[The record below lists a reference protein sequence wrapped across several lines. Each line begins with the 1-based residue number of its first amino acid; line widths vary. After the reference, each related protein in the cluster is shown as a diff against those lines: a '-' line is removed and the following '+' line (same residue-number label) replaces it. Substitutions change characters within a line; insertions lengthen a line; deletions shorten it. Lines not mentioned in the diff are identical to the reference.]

1 SRSQGGATTVGLAAA
16 RHSATAGVAAA
27 RGESILAALQ
37 AGCCRWHQPAHPPCL
52 ATPFTALGDA
62 DPLPLRAGS
71 GHRQPHPNSRRS
83 GFGSCHGEPR
93 GASIAKYLLLPPPS
107 PHRPDAAALE
117 AERRR
122 RRARRRQRRRGGR
135 PRAGTS
141 LATSNPARHGTS
153 PEPATS
159 SGIEYGR
166 QRSKGCSRASR
177 LPLSSRAHCF
187 HFLLSP
193 SPLLD
198 HVFLAVA
205 RLAVLWRLQSAPT
218 PTTAGAHN
226 SRSTAAVAAAAA
238 TAYGLHLKPTLS
250 SRWRYVRWESGPSCL
265 HVRRNRRRGCG
276 DVAQHA

>member
-1 SRSQGGATTVGLAAA
+1 QRAAA
-16 RHSATAGVAAA
+16 GGISRPIRHVSPHPSRRWETPTRCRCAPDPVTGSRIRTRDEVDLGAATA
-27 RGESILAALQ
+27 S
-37 AGCCRWHQPAHPPCL
+37 
-52 ATPFTALGDA
+52 
-62 DPLPLRAGS
+62 RAGPPS
-71 GHRQPHPNSRRS
+71 RNISSSPHPHHTDRPRRRS
-83 GFGSCHGEPR
+83 
-93 GASIAKYLLLPPPS
+93 
-107 PHRPDAAALE
+107 
-117 AERRR
+117 
-122 RRARRRQRRRGGR
+122 RRRQRRRGGR

-166 QRSKGCSRASR
+166 QRSKGCSRAI
-177 LPLSSRAHCF
+177 
-187 HFLLSP
+187 
-193 SPLLD
+193 
-198 HVFLAVA
+198 
-205 RLAVLWRLQSAPT
+205 LWRLQSAPT
-218 PTTAGAHN
+218 PTKAGAHN